1 MWRDFTK
8 GSAVMFDITGWKI
21 GSRLKL
27 GFAALF
33 LLIIGLTAI
42 GVSEVSRI
50 ETSLRIINE
59 VNSVRQRHAINF
71 RGSVHERAIDLRDV
85 AVLTDQATLAAVL
98 HDIEKRGEDYRQS
111 ATPLDAM
118 LSSPADRQSED
129 FRILASIKE
138 TEAKTLPVVD
148 MVIAL
153 QKAGSLDQA
162 RKLLADEARPDFIEW
177 LARINQF
184 IDLEEAKNQKE
195 GKAARDVAENFKLL
209 MGGLC
214 LVALALGAG
223 VAWWTVNSIA
233 PLSRATG
240 AMLRLAEGDLDID
253 VPKSTHRDEVGEILT
268 SLAVFKNSAQEKRR
282 LEAEQIQSEQ
292 RAAEARREALRQLAD
307 AFQSEVGTVVTSVSA
322 AAGKL
327 QNSAKYMAETAA
339 STSSQATTVAAAAEL
354 ASGNVQTVAS
364 ATEELSAS
372 TREIS
377 SQVHRSRQVAERADG
392 EARQT
397 SALIEMLSENVAS
410 IGEIVS
416 LINDI
421 ASQTNL
427 LALNATIE
435 AARAGEAG
443 KGFAVV
449 ANEVKHLATQTG
461 RATDEISTKIA
472 AVQSGTAS
480 AVQAISSIA
489 QVIGEM
495 GDISASVAEAVEQ
508 QSSATIEI
516 ARNVEQAASGTQ
528 EVSRTIDEVGGAAR
542 KTGEVANNIS
552 ESSVDLSRQA
562 DALRQGV
569 DRFLGSIRT
578 GQ

>member
-1 MWRDFTK
+1 MK
-8 GSAVMFDITGWKI
+8 GSDVMFDSTGWKI

-42 GVSEVSRI
+42 GVNEVSRI
-50 ETSLRIINE
+50 ETSLRVIND
-59 VNSVRQRHAINF
+59 VNSVRQRYAINF

-85 AVLTDQATLAAVL
+85 AVLTDQATLSAVL
-98 HDIEKRGEDYRQS
+98 RDIEKRGEDYRQS
-111 ATPLDAM
+111 AAPLDAM
-118 LSSPADRQSED
+118 LTGAADRQSDD

-138 TEAKTLPVVD
+138 TEAKTLPVID
-148 MVIAL
+148 KVIAL
-153 QKAGSLDQA
+153 QKAGTLDQA
-162 RKLLADEARPDFIEW
+162 RKLLAEEARPDFIEW

-184 IDLEEAKNQKE
+184 IDLQEAKNQKE

-214 LVALALGAG
+214 LVALVLGAG
-223 VAWWTVNSIA
+223 IAWWTVNSIA
-233 PLSRATG
+233 PLGRATG

-253 VPKSTHRDEVGEILT
+253 VPVATHRDEVGEILT

-282 LEAEQIQSEQ
+282 LEAEQAQSEQ
-292 RAAEARREALRQLAD
+292 RAAEARRTALRQLAD
-307 AFQSEVGTVVTSVSA
+307 AFESEVGTVVTTVST

-339 STSSQATTVAAAAEL
+339 STSAQATTVAAAAEL

-397 SALIEMLSENVAS
+397 SSLIEMLSENVSS

-449 ANEVKHLATQTG
+449 ANEVKHLANQTG
-461 RATDEISTKIA
+461 RATEDITQRIQA
-472 AVQSGTAS
+472 IQSGTAEAVS
-480 AVQAISSIA
+480 AMRRIVET
-489 QVIGEM
+489 IGEM
-495 GDISASVAEAVEQ
+495 TGISGSVREAVERQ
-508 QSSATIEI
+508 DDATGAIVRNIENAARGTLQVSDNIHAVGNAARGTGDTAAAISTAAAALADQSV
-516 ARNVEQAASGTQ
+516 RLQQ
-528 EVSRTIDEVGGAAR
+528 EVNG
-542 KTGEVANNIS
+542 
-552 ESSVDLSRQA
+552 
-562 DALRQGV
+562 
-569 DRFLGSIRT
+569 FLGQVR
-578 GQ
+578 GA

>member
-1 MWRDFTK
+1 MLDNKGWRIAT
-8 GSAVMFDITGWKI
+8 
-21 GSRLKL
+21 RLKL

-33 LLIIGLTAI
+33 LLIVGLTAV
-42 GVSEVSRI
+42 GVNEVSRI
-50 ETSLRIINE
+50 ESSLRTIND
-59 VNSVRQRHAINF
+59 VNSVRQRYAINF
-71 RGSVHERAIDLRDV
+71 RGSVHDRAIALRDLTL
-85 AVLTDQATLAAVL
+85 LTDPVTLAAVL
-98 HDIEKRGEDYRQS
+98 RDIDRLTQAYRES
-111 ATPLDAM
+111 AAPLDAM
-118 LSSPADRQSED
+118 LTSPADRQSED

-138 TEAKTLPVVD
+138 TEAKTLPVID
-148 MVIAL
+148 KVIAL
-153 QKAGSLDQA
+153 QKAGTLDPA
-162 RKLLADEARPDFIEW
+162 RKLLADEARPDFTEW

-195 GKAARDVAENFKLL
+195 SRAARDVAEGFKLL

-214 LVALALGAG
+214 LLALALGAG
-223 VAWWTVNSIA
+223 VAWWTIASIA
-233 PLSRATG
+233 PLSRATK
-240 AMLRLAEGDLDID
+240 AMLRLADGDID
-253 VPKSTHRDEVGEILT
+253 IEVPRATYQDEVGEILS
-268 SLAVFKNSAQEKRR
+268 SLDVFKNSAQEKRR
-282 LEAEQIQSEQ
+282 LEAEQAQSAQ
-292 RAAEARREALRQLAD
+292 RAAEERRAALRELAS
-307 AFQSEVGTVVTSVSA
+307 AFESEVGSVVTSVSTA
-322 AAGKL
+322 ADQL
-327 QNSAKYMAETAA
+327 QSSAKYMAETAA

-354 ASGNVQTVAS
+354 ASNNVQTVAS

-377 SQVHRSRQVAERADG
+377 GQVHRSRQVAERADG

-397 SALIEMLSENVAS
+397 SSLIEALSENVAS

-449 ANEVKHLATQTG
+449 AGEVKHLASQTA
-461 RATDEISTKIA
+461 RATDEISAKIA

-495 GDISASVAEAVEQ
+495 GDISASVAAAVEQ
-508 QSSATIEI
+508 QSAATGEI
-516 ARNVEQAASGTQ
+516 ARNVEQAATGTQ

-542 KTGEVANNIS
+542 KTGGVANDIS
-552 ESSVDLSRQA
+552 VSSSDLSRQA
-562 DALRQGV
+562 DALRKGV
-569 DRFLGSIRT
+569 DRFLGSIR
-578 GQ
+578 Q

>member
-1 MWRDFTK
+1 MMDVK
-8 GSAVMFDITGWKI
+8 GWKI
-21 GSRLKL
+21 GTRLKL

-33 LLIIGLTAI
+33 LLIVGLTGI

-50 ETSLRIINE
+50 ETSLRTINE
-59 VNSVRQRHAINF
+59 INSVRQRYAINF
-71 RGSVHERAIDLRDV
+71 RGSVHDRAIALRDV
-85 AVLTDQATLAAVL
+85 TLLTDPATLQSVL
-98 HDIEKRGEDYRQS
+98 RDIERLTDTYRQS
-111 ATPLDAM
+111 AEPLDRM
-118 LSSPADRQSED
+118 LASPADRQSED
-129 FRILASIKE
+129 FRILATIKE
-138 TEAKTLPVVD
+138 TEAKTLPVID
-148 MVIAL
+148 KVIAL
-153 QKAGSLDQA
+153 QKAGTLDQA

-195 GKAARDVAENFKLL
+195 GKAAREVAEGFKLL

-214 LVALALGAG
+214 LLALALGGG
-223 VAWWTVNSIA
+223 VAWWTIASIR

-240 AMLRLAEGDLDID
+240 VMLRLAEGDLDIE
-253 VPKSTHRDEVGEILT
+253 VPRVTNRDEVGDIVT
-268 SLAVFKNSAQEKRR
+268 SLQVFRNSALEKRR
-282 LEAEQIQSEQ
+282 LEAEQDMNEM
-292 RAAEARREALRQLAD
+292 RAAEERRQALRQLAD
-307 AFQSEVGTVVTSVSA
+307 AFESEVGSVVTTVGA
-322 AAGKL
+322 AADKL

-339 STSSQATTVAAAAEL
+339 STSAQATTVASAANL

-397 SALIEMLSENVAS
+397 SALIEMLSENVGS

-449 ANEVKHLATQTG
+449 AGEVKHLASQTA
-461 RATDEISTKIA
+461 RATDEISAKIA
-472 AVQSGTAS
+472 AVQTGTS
-480 AVQAISSIA
+480 NAVQAISSIA

-508 QSSATIEI
+508 QSAATGEI
-516 ARNVEQAASGTQ
+516 ARNVEQAATGTQ
-528 EVSRTIDEVGGAAR
+528 EVSRTINEVGGAAR
-542 KTGEVANNIS
+542 KTGEVANDIS
-552 ESSVDLSRQA
+552 SSSIALSSQA
-562 DALRQGV
+562 DSLRQGV
-569 DRFLGSIRT
+569 DRFLGTIRSSR
-578 GQ
+578 

>member
-1 MWRDFTK
+1 
-8 GSAVMFDITGWKI
+8 MFDSTGWKI

-50 ETSLRIINE
+50 ETSLRTINDI
-59 VNSVRQRHAINF
+59 NSVRQRYAINF
-71 RGSVHERAIDLRDV
+71 RGSVHDRAIALRDV
-85 AVLTDQATLAAVL
+85 TLLTDPAAVAGVL
-98 HDIEKRGEDYRQS
+98 RDIDRLTEAYRQS
-111 ATPLDAM
+111 AAPLDSM
-118 LSSPADRQSED
+118 LTSPADRQSED

-138 TEAKTLPVVD
+138 TEAKTLPVID
-148 MVIAL
+148 KVIAL
-153 QKAGSLDQA
+153 QKAGTLDQA
-162 RKLLADEARPDFIEW
+162 RKLLADEARPDFTEW

-214 LVALALGAG
+214 LAALVIGAG
-223 VAWWTVNSIA
+223 VAWWTVKSIA
-233 PLSRATG
+233 PLGRATG
-240 AMLRLAEGDLDID
+240 AMLRLAEGNLDID
-253 VPKSTHRDEVGEILT
+253 VPVATHRDEVGEILT

-282 LEAEQIQSEQ
+282 LEAEQAQSEQ
-292 RAAEARREALRQLAD
+292 RAAEARRAALRQLAD
-307 AFQSEVGTVVTSVSA
+307 AFESEVGSVVTSVST

-339 STSSQATTVAAAAEL
+339 STSAQATTVAAAAEL

-449 ANEVKHLATQTG
+449 AGEVKHLASQTA

-495 GDISASVAEAVEQ
+495 GDISASVANAVEQ
-508 QSSATIEI
+508 QSSATVEI
-516 ARNVEQAASGTQ
+516 ARNVEQAATGTQ